1 MAIDQNINKIKFLRS
16 KTAGL
21 VPSPSLFDEGELAI
35 NLVDRTIFSKNG
47 TAVVELGFG
56 KGGNVNGA
64 ISATGNIT
72 APTFIGK
79 LQGNADTA
87 SKWDTSR
94 TLTLAGDVS
103 GNVTFDGSANFTLN
117 AIVGTVNP
125 RQNVMNSDDAPGNM
139 RHGLSIDWV
148 GNTSGFPNYGTV
160 ITAKAYAAGGSTFQI
175 YSPYSPSLGGDSL
188 RYRTGIYSAVVS
200 WSELKTI
207 VDNNN
212 IGRYAPSLTGV
223 GASGNWNID
232 VEGYATKLKTPVTIN
247 GTSFDGTSG
256 IVIAD
261 PTFTRPLSHGST
273 IVTNT
278 TDIASTGGVAFRFAS
293 TSTSSKPAGVTDGPI
308 LSMAYSGAWNFQL
321 MGDHR
326 TGVMYTRPKNNGT
339 WGSWKT
345 TLNNENIGDH
355 ALPITGGT
363 LNGNLIVNGDV
374 RSTGIIGSDS
384 TKGFGTGNNRSIKPV
399 DLTARTFAVN
409 FVSLKG
415 LNDPTIDAIYGD
427 FISFNTWSGSSGGKL
442 NGLFLT
448 KGAQRIKHYQ
458 AAFDATVWGDPLDI
472 AYLTDN
478 VASATKL
485 ETTRTI
491 GISGSSGASGTVSFD
506 GTGNALIPLSVT
518 TQPTATNNTTIATTA
533 FVQAVNSADTGSAA
547 TALTLKTARLVG
559 ITGSGAS
566 GSVSFNGSSNVN
578 IPLVVATQPTAT
590 NDTTIA
596 TTAFVQAVNSA
607 DTGSAATAL
616 TLKTARTIN
625 GTSFNG
631 SANIT
636 TANWGTARNFTIGST
651 TRSVNGASNLSW
663 TLTDIGALGVSANAV
678 SASKLQTPRKVNGV
692 DFDGTTDIQIDAIR
706 VGTITWHLGERS
718 SIFAGDLSLDGQ
730 ILNRADYPELWS
742 MVNAGRF
749 ASVTDAVW
757 LSDVSK
763 RGSYST
769 GNGSTTFRLP
779 DLNGG
784 QAGSI
789 QSLFL
794 RGSSTTPV
802 GTVLSDAIRNITGS
816 VDAIRMGINWT
827 PKSTGALKGTPSTNS
842 GDANNGASATMVLD
856 IDASRVVPT
865 ADENRPKSVFGIWVV
880 SARGSNVVVPG
891 GSTAATLTGGNT
903 FQGSQTINGDLVV
916 KQNVK
921 VEGITTD
928 RFGFYDK
935 MYWAGAISRP
945 NAQNVL
951 VTPLDGNRFTAYF
964 TLNSGSQYINFG
976 TSKIHMIQNWDSPTP
991 KYIQATI
998 DSSVD
1003 ANAGKQVI
1011 TLTCTLPNHGIAAAT
1026 NFFWI
1031 AITYESFGCEIDQY
1045 IANGD
1050 LRFVSRLKSDSA
1062 FVSKS
1067 PIVSISSSSSEW
1079 YSATQ
1084 SGTGKPE
1091 IGPGATSSAPIVAAV
1106 SGQHIAFVGVGG
1118 IQVPYVTISV
1128 KDRIT

>member
-79 LQGNADTA
+79 LQGNANTA
-87 SKWDTSR
+87 SKWETSR
-94 TLTLAGDVS
+94 ILTLAEDVS
-103 GNVTFDGSANFTLN
+103 GNVTFDGSTNFTLN
-117 AIVGTVNP
+117 AAVHTVYP
-125 RQNVMNSDDAPGNM
+125 RQNVMNFDEAPGNM
-139 RHGLSIDWV
+139 RRGLSIDWV

-308 LSMAYSGAWNFQL
+308 LSMAYSAAWNFQL

-374 RSTGIIGSDS
+374 RSTGVIGSDS

-415 LNDPTIDAIYGD
+415 LNDPTVDAIYGD

-485 ETTRTI
+485 QTTRTI
-491 GISGSSGASGTVSFD
+491 GISGSSGASGSVSFD
-506 GTGNALIPLSVT
+506 GTGNALIPLSVI
-518 TQPTATNNTTIATTA
+518 TQPTATNNLTIATTA

-559 ITGSGAS
+559 VTGSGAS
-566 GSVSFNGSSNVN
+566 GSVSFDGSSNVN
-578 IPLVVATQPTAT
+578 IPLVVATQPTTT
-590 NDTTIA
+590 NNTTIA

-663 TLTDIGALGVSANAV
+663 TLTDIGALGVNDNAV
-678 SASKLQTPRKVNGV
+678 SATKLQTPRKVNGV
-692 DFDGTTDIQIDAIR
+692 DFDGSANITIADNTKLPLSG
-706 VGTITWHLGERS
+706 GTIT
-718 SIFAGDLSLDGQ
+718 
-730 ILNRADYPELWS
+730 
-742 MVNAGRF
+742 
-749 ASVTDAVW
+749 
-757 LSDVSK
+757 
-763 RGSYST
+763 
-769 GNGSTTFRLP
+769 
-779 DLNGG
+779 
-784 QAGSI
+784 
-789 QSLFL
+789 
-794 RGSSTTPV
+794 
-802 GTVLSDAIRNITGS
+802 
-816 VDAIRMGINWT
+816 
-827 PKSTGALKGTPSTNS
+827 
-842 GDANNGASATMVLD
+842 
-856 IDASRVVPT
+856 
-865 ADENRPKSVFGIWVV
+865 
-880 SARGSNVVVPG
+880 
-891 GSTAATLTGGNT
+891 
-903 FQGSQTINGDLVV
+903 GSQTINGDLVV

-935 MYWAGAISRP
+935 MYWSGAISRP

-951 VTPLDGNRFTAYF
+951 VTPLDENRFTAYF

-1011 TLTCTLPNHGIAAAT
+1011 TLTCTLPNHGILAAT

-1050 LRFVSRLKSDSA
+1050 MRYVSRLKSDSA
-1062 FVSKS
+1062 FSSKS
-1067 PIVSISSSSSEW
+1067 PIVTISSSSSEW
-1079 YSATQ
+1079 FSGTQ
-1084 SGTGKPE
+1084 SGTGSPE
-1091 IGPGATSSAPIVAAV
+1091 IRPTASSSAPIVAAV
-1106 SGQHIAFVGVGG
+1106 SGQHISFVGVGG

-1128 KDRIT
+1128 KDRII